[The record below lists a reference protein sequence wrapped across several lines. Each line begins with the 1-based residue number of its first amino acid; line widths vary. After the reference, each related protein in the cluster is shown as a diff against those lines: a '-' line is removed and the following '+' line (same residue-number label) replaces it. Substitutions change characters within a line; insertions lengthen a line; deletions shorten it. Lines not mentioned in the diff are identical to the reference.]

1 MDSHVIIASE
11 NGENPLIS
19 SIDPV
24 NQQNLEIGIKSIS
37 YGELSEFYFEFL
49 VNGKHY
55 VLPIVN
61 LNEYADLQTKPTRHK
76 LLYQLLEQV
85 KKFATDFM
93 LPALVR
99 KKKARAKSGKPGVI
113 ILTGTTG
120 VQILHVPRILKPK
133 YVLSSIGESEW
144 HITNTAMDWI
154 EELKQ
159 VSVQPGFIY
168 CNLIENSYLNGHR
181 SKLLQVVPFN
191 NGPNAY
197 NTWEV
202 INPNYI
208 PIQVNQFSYLEFSIR
223 DLKGELIKFSS
234 YRDIVLTLHI
244 RGV

>member
-1 MDSHVIIASE
+1 MDSHIIIASK

-24 NQQNLEIGIKSIS
+24 NQQNLEIGIKSVS
-37 YGELSEFYFEFL
+37 YGEISEFYFEFL
-49 VNGKHY
+49 VNGKQY
-55 VLPIVN
+55 IFPILN
-61 LNEYADLQTKPTRHK
+61 LNEYADLATKPSR
-76 LLYQLLEQV
+76 LQLLDKIVEQV

-93 LPALVR
+93 LPVLVKKR
-99 KKKARAKSGKPGVI
+99 KGKATQGKPGI
-113 ILTGTTG
+113 NILTGAKG
-120 VQILHVPRILKPK
+120 VQILHVPRILNPEYK
-133 YVLSSIGESEW
+133 LSGIGIGEW
-144 HITNTAMDWI
+144 HITNTAMNWV

-181 SKLLQVVPFN
+181 SKLLQVVPFD

-197 NTWEV
+197 KTWEV
-202 INPNYI
+202 KNPNYI
-208 PIQVNQFSYLEFSIR
+208 PIQVNQFSYLEFAIR